1 MRRAP
6 GLLPVLLCFEPEAAR
21 QDAWGRLLKL
31 TSGGAELSTAARL
44 LKGET
49 LLLSFELGGEQLEA
63 VRARVEHAEDDADG
77 HRLAELRF
85 LDEVQRRSLAKVL
98 TGLFARS

>member
-1 MRRAP
+1 MRNAP
-6 GLLPVLLCFEPEAAR
+6 GLIAVLLVFPPEAAR

-44 LKGET
+44 LKSET
-49 LLLSFELGGEQLEA
+49 VLLAFELGGERFEA

-77 HRLAELRF
+77 HRLAELKF
-85 LDEVQRRSLAKVL
+85 LDEVQRRALARVL
-98 TGLFARS
+98 TDVLSRS